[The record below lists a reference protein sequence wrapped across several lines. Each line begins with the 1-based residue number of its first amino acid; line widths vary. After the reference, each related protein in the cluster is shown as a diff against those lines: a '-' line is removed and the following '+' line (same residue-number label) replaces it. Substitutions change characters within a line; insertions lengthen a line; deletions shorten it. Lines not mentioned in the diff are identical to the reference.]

1 MVKMRKFNNSGEGSL
16 TFVEYD
22 DNCLIYNVVCNQVG
36 LELLS

>member
-1 MVKMRKFNNSGEGSL
+1 MVKMRKFNNSRERSL

-22 DNCLIYNVVCNQVG
+22 DNCLIYNVVYGQVG